1 MPVYQGASW
10 APGSIRHDTRHTSGH
25 DPAAMVIGSAAG
37 VLAPQDGSRGVT
49 VRSCGTPPVTST
61 TMSNGPSTTGVMAS
75 ATADAGAR
83 TATTGSVSSASAVP
97 TAVGARRRLPTASTV
112 AIEREG
118 MRTKIL
124 RSGEKSPRLYR
135 AREDAII

>member
-1 MPVYQGASW
+1 
-10 APGSIRHDTRHTSGH
+10 
-25 DPAAMVIGSAAG
+25 
-37 VLAPQDGSRGVT
+37 
-49 VRSCGTPPVTST
+49 
-61 TMSNGPSTTGVMAS
+61 MAS
-75 ATADAGAR
+75 ATTDAGAR

-135 AREDAII
+135 AREDAIPMRRAFSAPADADDAVGDKNPPVA